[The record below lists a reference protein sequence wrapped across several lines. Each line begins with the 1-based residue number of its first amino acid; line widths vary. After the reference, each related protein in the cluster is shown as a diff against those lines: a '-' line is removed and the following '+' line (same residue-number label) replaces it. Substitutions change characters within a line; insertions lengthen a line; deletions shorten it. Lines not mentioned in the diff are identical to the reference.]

1 MNMPVSVAAERN
13 NPMGSGMLMSY
24 TVIDEYSLYYVI

>member
-13 NPMGSGMLMSY
+13 NHWGSGMLMSY
-24 TVIDEYSLYYVI
+24 AVIDVYSLYYVI